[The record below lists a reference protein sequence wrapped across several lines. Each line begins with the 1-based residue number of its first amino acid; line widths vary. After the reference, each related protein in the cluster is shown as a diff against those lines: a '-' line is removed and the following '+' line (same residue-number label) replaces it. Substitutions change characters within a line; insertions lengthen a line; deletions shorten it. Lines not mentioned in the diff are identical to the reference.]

1 LKKKEKK
8 GGGGEGVGKKM
19 QKKKRKKN
27 ALWINVV
34 IHSAFGCGRLD
45 ACIIIYLE

>member
-8 GGGGEGVGKKM
+8 GGGELEKKCK
-19 QKKKRKKN
+19 KKKRKKN